1 MPKEKK
7 TENEIIAER
16 MHPVL
21 VKRQEQIGIN
31 ILGWRG
37 GREYIEARLS
47 RFAGED
53 EIDWSGGTRGKAG
66 SNSANAVRDNSNTK
80 ITGRKDQAHV
90 FPHLDRVV
98 GKIDQ
103 SIFSTSPKRADID
116 PDFLADADR
125 KGHHLDEIM
134 KNANSFVTV
143 ARWGWLKINAPKR
156 PVDEEGKPVE
166 ITQDVKEKF
175 KLRPFWEAISPLK
188 VVDWIIDDSGEV
200 QAVLFEDW
208 IFESGSLR
216 KPASWVRVRELWE
229 PGMVTTYKFGK
240 GDEKDKIVSSDGGK
254 VTEGL
259 NIVPW
264 VPVGRISKR
273 PHWFDSIESVNRS
286 IMDLESCNRQNFFN
300 TVFPQMYMPASTI
313 DAVKSAFGIDAEE
326 AVTMLTG
333 WNYPIMVP
341 EGETP
346 PGYIMPDSSAIESL
360 GTELS
365 RLRKEMGNSIG
376 LMVQQESRQV
386 ASGESKAFDQQDIA
400 QVMGERAK
408 MLEDAERKGAQITH
422 LWDDTQPLWTPEY
435 TRDFTKIDPSDVIPR
450 LTEAAQMSMPPELYR
465 LVLDR
470 LFNTLSDVGGMDVT
484 PEETADIIAAIA
496 AFDQSAGITDL
507 IGGPPDIDGD
517 TGEPIID
524 TSKIPLQL
532 QQLGLARERTL
543 KAGDDARAEAIGKK
557 IDALLAKL

>member
-1 MPKEKK
+1 MAEKAK
-7 TENEIIAER
+7 TEREIIAER

-21 VKRQEQIGIN
+21 VKRREQIAIN

-37 GREYIEARLS
+37 GMEYIEARLS

-53 EIDWSGGTRGKAG
+53 EVDWAGGVRGSIG
-66 SNSANAVRDNSNTK
+66 DNNSTAARRDNSGTK

-103 SIFSTSPKRADID
+103 KIFSTSPKRADID

-134 KNANSFVTV
+134 KGVNSFLTV
-143 ARWGWLKINAPKR
+143 ARWGWIKINAPER
-156 PVDEEGKPVE
+156 PTDDAGELVE

-208 IFESGSLR
+208 RFESASL
-216 KPASWVRVRELWE
+216 KEPASRVRVRELWE
-229 PGMVTTYKFGK
+229 PGNVTVYKFGVT
-240 GDEKDKIVSSDGGK
+240 DKDKDEIVSQEEK
-254 VTEGL
+254 PTEGL
-259 NIVPW
+259 DIVPW

-286 IMDLESCNRQNFFN
+286 IMDLESCNRQNYFN
-300 TVFPQMYMPASTI
+300 SVFAQMHMPAATLEVVMQAFSV
-313 DAVKSAFGIDAEE
+313 DAQQ

-333 WNYPIMVP
+333 YNYPIMVP
-341 EGETP
+341 EGEQP
-346 PGYIMPDSSAIESL
+346 PGYIMPDSAALESL
-360 GTELS
+360 GNELN
-365 RLRKEMGNSIG
+365 RLRKEMGDSIG

-386 ASGESKAFDQQDIA
+386 ASGEAKAFDQEDIA
-400 QVMGERAK
+400 DVMSERAK

-422 LWDDTQPLWTPEY
+422 AWDDTLPLWEPQY
-435 TRDFTKIDPSDVIPR
+435 TRDFTKIDPADIVPR
-450 LTEAAQMSMPPELYR
+450 LSEAAQISMPPELYR
-465 LVLDR
+465 LVLR
-470 LFNTLSDVGGMDVT
+470 H
-484 PEETADIIAAIA
+484 
-496 AFDQSAGITDL
+496 
-507 IGGPPDIDGD
+507 
-517 TGEPIID
+517 
-524 TSKIPLQL
+524 
-532 QQLGLARERTL
+532 
-543 KAGDDARAEAIGKK
+543 
-557 IDALLAKL
+557 